1 MNLMNR
7 PNRNRTAWK
16 DRQIASD
23 AVIQW
28 RRVAWFLIFSNG
40 AHVQI
45 FWSAVNKSSARDSAR
60 TIRAQKGATWEEPI
74 TPDTQLDIHPRKIS
88 SKLEG

>member
-28 RRVAWFLIFSNG
+28 IIFSNS

-60 TIRAQKGATWEEPI
+60 TIRAQKGAT
-74 TPDTQLDIHPRKIS
+74 
-88 SKLEG
+88 